1 MIDQEM
7 AGKVAIVTGGGR
19 LRSIGRATAV
29 ALAEWGCDVVVTGT
43 GRDPKT
49 LPPDEQATGWR
60 DIDSTAEQV
69 RTLGRRCLPIV
80 VDITDEASVQR
91 LADHTKAEFGRIDI
105 LVNNAAFARG
115 EDRVP
120 AVHMKPDLFWQ
131 VLKVKIFGSFL
142 CVKAVAPV
150 MIDAGRGGS
159 IVNLSSNAAPRGT
172 INTSA
177 YAAANGGIESATRSW
192 ARELAQHNIRVNAV
206 RPGPIDTS
214 RMDDWGRGDRW
225 ENYIKTTVPL
235 GRPGTDED
243 VGRFIALVCTRDMA
257 YVTGQC
263 MTIDG
268 GAVMWA

>member
-7 AGKVAIVTGGGR
+7 QGKVAIVTGGGR
-19 LRSIGRATAV
+19 LRSIGRAAAV
-29 ALAEWGCDVVVTGT
+29 AFAQWGCDVVVTGT

-49 LPPDEQATGWR
+49 FPPDEQAVGWK
-60 DIDSTAEQV
+60 DIESTAEQV
-69 RTLGRRCLPIV
+69 RALGRRCLPIV

-91 LADHTKAEFGRIDI
+91 MVDQTKTEFGRIDI

-120 AVHMKPDLFWQ
+120 AIQMDPELFWQ
-131 VLKVKIFGSFL
+131 VLKVKIFGAFL
-142 CVKAVAPV
+142 CVRAAAPL
-150 MIDAGRGGS
+150 MIEGDRGGS
-159 IVNLSSNAAPRGT
+159 IVNLSSVAGPRGT
-172 INTSA
+172 VNTSA
-177 YAAANGGIESATRSW
+177 YAASNGGIESATRSW
-192 ARELAQHNIRVNAV
+192 ARELAPHNIRVNAV

-225 ENYIKTTVPL
+225 EAYLKSAVPL
-235 GRPGTDED
+235 GRAGSDEE
-243 VGRFIALVCTRDMA
+243 VGRFIALICTRDMS

-263 MTIDG
+263 MNIDG